1 MPRRGGGAQG
11 TSEPTLSDT
20 RRLAKEKATMHEV
33 VALARKARDGAAFA
47 RAADG
52 ARLAR
57 KKKRAQEIFD
67 AEAALEKKLVQ
78 QLAAREKELAEAEAR
93 ARGASEGAGE
103 GRSCRERGEKEVNE
117 ARAEEGPGGGDT
129 GAGAED

>member
-1 MPRRGGGAQG
+1 
-11 TSEPTLSDT
+11 
-20 RRLAKEKATMHEV
+20 MHEI

-67 AEAALEKKLVQ
+67 AETALEKKLVQ
-78 QLAAREKELAEAEAR
+78 QLAQFMMRKMTIRVLLMALSIGSLSAVLRAKALKCTVSLLPLLPLALRSRLHWKAPR
-93 ARGASEGAGE
+93 LSTGQRRG
-103 GRSCRERGEKEVNE
+103 
-117 ARAEEGPGGGDT
+117 
-129 GAGAED
+129 